1 MRIIWLDAAATLEE
15 NLEVMRETPYSN
27 YPVYRGGEHEIL
39 GVLEVK
45 RVIGRIALGTS
56 TDLFATLVKPLFV
69 PATARAFDLLEEFRD
84 SDTPLALVV
93 DEYGDI
99 EGVVTLNDLLSAV
112 VGKSATPRAETRD
125 HPIVQREDGSWLVDG
140 SVGTDDLRELLELT
154 DLPNEDEH
162 DFRTAAG
169 MVKAPC
175 HVLPPVEEGAALC
188 GLMGRMGLVVSM
200 RLHALV
206 FACAQQTRVAAISYD
221 PKVSGFMSYLGSDC
235 CVELD
240 RLTEQELKTMLD
252 RAMAQD
258 TPHQVGHLK
267 ALANENGILA
277 GELLR
282 M

>member
-1 MRIIWLDAAATLEE
+1 
-15 NLEVMRETPYSN
+15 
-27 YPVYRGGEHEIL
+27 
-39 GVLEVK
+39 
-45 RVIGRIALGTS
+45 
-56 TDLFATLVKPLFV
+56 
-69 PATARAFDLLEEFRD
+69 
-84 SDTPLALVV
+84 
-93 DEYGDI
+93 
-99 EGVVTLNDLLSAV
+99 
-112 VGKSATPRAETRD
+112 
-125 HPIVQREDGSWLVDG
+125 
-140 SVGTDDLRELLELT
+140 
-154 DLPNEDEH
+154 
-162 DFRTAAG
+162 